1 MLFINPSTSQIQLRD
16 HLIERRLAQGL
27 TQKGLA
33 ERSGVNLHSLRKFER
48 EGSISL
54 KSFLQLLMILGG
66 LEDVVAAVKPPEEQF
81 RSIEEVLAS
90 IEPRKVRK
98 RGWRT

>member
-1 MLFINPSTSQIQLRD
+1 MLFINPSIAQIQLRD
-16 HLIERRLAQGL
+16 HLLERRLAQGL

-33 ERSGVNLHSLRKFER
+33 ERSGVNIHTLRKFER
-48 EGSISL
+48 DGSISL

-66 LEDVVAAVKPPEEQF
+66 LEEIVAAVKPPEEQF